1 MKDDGKD
8 KKMFENFTIKNS
20 GEKDKIIG
28 YSWPKKDPDFVICII
43 HGIGEHAGRYDRMNR
58 FLSEADMAC
67 LSKDLK
73 GHGASSGKRGHC
85 APRKSVFE
93 DIDALLE
100 NAVKMYP
107 GKPVVLYGHSL
118 GGNIA
123 LDYRARG
130 KSNDVPFAY
139 VISAPWIELV
149 NKPAG
154 PLFLFV
160 RAMSAICPEM
170 TIKSAVNEEDLGHP
184 LSVKPYKTN
193 PMVHDKISMLC
204 AYEAFQTG
212 EALAKNE
219 NEDNGRAK
227 GKPLLL
233 MHGTEDRIC
242 SIEGSRKFV
251 SHEKEACTYIEW
263 EGMFHEIH
271 NGNKENDGTEVI
283 MKMIEWIRGLKV

>member
-1 MKDDGKD
+1 
-8 KKMFENFTIKNS
+8 MFENFPIKGS
-20 GEKDKIIG
+20 GEKDRITG
-28 YSWPKKDPDFVICII
+28 YLWAKEEPDYVICII
-43 HGIGEHAGRYDRMNR
+43 HGIGEHAGRYDRMNK
-58 FLSEADMAC
+58 FLSEANIAC
-67 LSKDLK
+67 LSMDLK

-85 APRKSVFE
+85 APRESVLG
-93 DIDALLE
+93 DIDILLE
-100 NAVKMYP
+100 HAMKKYP
-107 GKPVVLYGHSL
+107 NKPVILYGHSL

-130 KSNDVPFAY
+130 KLNDKPFAY
-139 VISAPWIELV
+139 IISAPWIELV
-149 NKPAG
+149 NKPAA

-160 RAMSAICPEM
+160 KIMARICPEM
-170 TIKSAVNEEDLGHP
+170 TIKSSVNEEDLGHP
-184 LSVKPYKTN
+184 LSVQPYKTN

-204 AYEAFQTG
+204 AFEAFEKG

-219 NEDNGRAK
+219 NEDNGRSK
-227 GKPLLL
+227 GQPLLV
-233 MHGTEDRIC
+233 MHGTEDRVC

-283 MKMIEWIRGLKV
+283 MKMIEWIRGLKA